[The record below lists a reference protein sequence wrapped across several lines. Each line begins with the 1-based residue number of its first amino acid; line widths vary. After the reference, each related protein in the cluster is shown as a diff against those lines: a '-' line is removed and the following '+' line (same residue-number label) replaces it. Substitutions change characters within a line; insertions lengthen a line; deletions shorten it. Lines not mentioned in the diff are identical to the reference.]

1 MILHHYLFAKGTRPV
16 RASIAR
22 VEGKKGWRAAQVLA
36 EISALRGGLELGAK
50 GHGFIIGPSE
60 SVEAALRHPSPCHT

>member
-50 GHGFIIGPSE
+50 VYYWTFGK
-60 SVEAALRHPSPCHT
+60 R